1 MVGDGLSGI
10 GGALLYNEDRK
21 RGSYLQRGCVFQCCC
36 FDGTVRPK
44 DNQGEPSGQ
53 ELPLC
58 IANALLS
65 SKHKDEVGAVASSK
79 DTRRLA
85 MSGMVCRKYV
95 HLLERPWMNAEQAA
109 CGGARK
115 KG

>member
-1 MVGDGLSGI
+1 MCSFHIWFHLPLVGDGLSGI

-21 RGSYLQRGCVFQCCC
+21 RGSYLQRGCVLQWGC

-65 SKHKDEVGAVASSK
+65 SKHKDEVGVGGLIQRHQK
-79 DTRRLA
+79 V
-85 MSGMVCRKYV
+85 GYV
-95 HLLERPWMNAEQAA
+95 WY
-109 CGGARK
+109 GV
-115 KG
+115 